1 MVAYKDY
8 GDVDRIDLLSFT
20 SDTND
25 VTDFL
30 GRCSAS
36 GGTDTPEDV
45 LGALD
50 AVADMHG
57 WQSKVRFCVFIGDAP
72 GHGQSINDCGDDR
85 CANSFAHGQLEMRFW
100 DLGIRRVIR
109 MD

>member
-1 MVAYKDY
+1 MVAYRDY

-20 SDTND
+20 SDTNE
-25 VTDFL
+25 VEDFL
-30 GRCSAS
+30 TRCCSAS

-57 WQSKVRFCVFIGDAP
+57 WQSKVRFCVLIGDAP
-72 GHGQSINDCGDDR
+72 GHGQDINDCGVDR
-85 CANSFAHGQLEMRFW
+85 YQNHLSSW
-100 DLGIRRVIR
+100 
-109 MD
+109 